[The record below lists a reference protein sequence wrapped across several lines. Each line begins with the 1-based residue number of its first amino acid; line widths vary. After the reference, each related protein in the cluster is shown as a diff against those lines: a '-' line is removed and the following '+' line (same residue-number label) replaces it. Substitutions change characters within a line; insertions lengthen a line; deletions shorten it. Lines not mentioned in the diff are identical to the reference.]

1 MSTQKLAEYAAGYG
15 TVLFFEDQ
23 ATINAL
29 IAKIRTYVSLSQK
42 LRLVIELNS
51 FGSLGS
57 MFPVWSENSTGMLQF
72 TVWTAL
78 ALEGIGASLQHHGAY
93 SEHTERVQL
102 PSNIEKHC
110 NNAIR

>member
-42 LRLVIELNS
+42 LRLVIERNS

-57 MFPVWSENSTGMLQF
+57 MFPVWSENLTGMLQF
-72 TVWTAL
+72 TVWTAS
-78 ALEGIGASLQHHGAY
+78 ALEVICASRPQHGAY
-93 SEHTERVQL
+93 SPVWT
-102 PSNIEKHC
+102 N
-110 NNAIR
+110 